1 MSWIGQ
7 CIFGLFNRD
16 AKVSFLDNI
25 ILSVQGESFSAATD
39 TINPFKKELAEIME
53 EKGLALSQVFNCG
66 ETGLYWRLMPNK
78 PQRSSDT
85 NGMCKYVHP

>member
-16 AKVSFLDNI
+16 AKVSFLDKENHSLQLP
-25 ILSVQGESFSAATD
+25 ILSTPSR
-39 TINPFKKELAEIME
+39 KKLAEIME
-53 EKGLALSQVFNCG
+53 EKGLALSQVFNCD